1 MSPAAPAA
9 QGASASLT
17 KHEYAYVEVRRRI
30 LSGEL
35 EPGSVIP
42 QAALA
47 AELGVSTTP
56 LREAI
61 KRLSAD
67 GLIEL
72 AAHRDAHV
80 APVTRAEAEQLYEV
94 RQQLDPFA
102 AGLAAQRRSSRDLT
116 RIADAL
122 ARLEPIT
129 DSGDT
134 EAMLAHREFHRAIYS
149 ACGNELLVDSLDR
162 LWDKADRYRALVLT
176 REPLSEADRD
186 RIDSEH
192 QAIVGAVIER
202 DGERARRVMREHIA
216 ASHGRRA
223 LDMLP

>member
-1 MSPAAPAA
+1 MSPVAPAA
-9 QGASASLT
+9 LT

-80 APVTRAEAEQLYEV
+80 APVTRAEAEQLYEL
-94 RQQLDPFA
+94 RRQLDPFA

-134 EAMLAHREFHRAIYS
+134 EAMLAHREFHRAVYS
-149 ACGNELLVDSLDR
+149 ACGNDLLVDSLDR
-162 LWDKADRYRALVLT
+162 LWDMADRYRALVLT
-176 REPLSEADRD
+176 REPLTQADRE
-186 RIDSEH
+186 RITAEH
-192 QAIVGAVIER
+192 QGIVGAVVER
-202 DGERARRVMREHIA
+202 DAERARRVMREHID